1 MNDQFYEQII
11 KKKNGAKEIAIY
23 IAIGISLLLLSIYG
37 FLVLGVMIIPFVLLA
52 VFLVYRF
59 ILIRLKVEYE
69 YSIVNYDL
77 QIDAIY
83 NKEKRKEVMSINLRE
98 ANMVALSDSESIKR
112 IKVDKV
118 KNYTSGTSKSGV
130 ISIIVNSGSKKYNI
144 MIEPDEI
151 MTKHIKEWS
160 GSAYLK

>member
-11 KKKNGAKEIAIY
+11 KKKNGAKEMIIY

-160 GSAYLK
+160 GSTYLK